1 MSSAALFEL
10 KGAGYLYGTHSAL
23 HPVTFSILPGERIAL
38 LGANGSG
45 KTTLLRLLAGL
56 LFPNQGEIRY
66 QGVILSL
73 TTLADTTFRRHF
85 RRQVGIAFQ
94 QPEAQ
99 LFSPTVAEEL
109 AFGPQQL
116 GLSREEIQKRVEDL
130 QALFRIGHLNDRYP
144 GELSG
149 GEQRKVVLASI
160 LAVAPEVLL
169 LDEPTAGLDPRSQL
183 ELRTIL
189 DSLGKSGKTLIT
201 ATHELNHLE
210 QLYDR
215 VLVLSEEHR
224 LVWSGRPEE
233 LLGQQSLLLENNLIG
248 G

>member
-1 MSSAALFEL
+1 MSALLFEL

-23 HPVTFSILPGERIAL
+23 HPVTFSIHPGERIAL

-45 KTTLLRLLAGL
+45 KTTLLRLLSGL
-56 LFPNQGEIRY
+56 LFPSQGEIRY
-66 QGVILSL
+66 QGVLLSPSS
-73 TTLADTTFRRHF
+73 LADPSFRRHF
-85 RRQVGIAFQ
+85 RSQVGIAFQ
-94 QPEAQ
+94 QAEAQ
-99 LFSPTVAEEL
+99 LFSPTVASEL
-109 AFGPQQL
+109 AFGPQQM
-116 GLSREEIQKRVEDL
+116 GLSGEEVRQRIEDL

-160 LAVAPEVLL
+160 LAVAPSVLL

-183 ELRTIL
+183 ELRNIL
-189 DSLGKSGKTLIT
+189 VSLGKSGKTLIT

-215 VLVLSEEHR
+215 VLVLSEQHQ
-224 LVWSGRPEE
+224 LVWSGSPAE
-233 LLGQQSLLLENNLIG
+233 LLLEKALLLENNLIG